1 MEIESK
7 ELSFSG
13 NDPGAVKF
21 GNFINYYTFH
31 SSKERTNNLHPNMFP
46 SSDFES
52 IICLDIGCNTGELTK
67 ELYWYLKKVY
77 CNLDVKILAI
87 DIDPTLIERAK
98 EVNYICDI
106 AYVTCDIVLDAGRR
120 IIQDYKD
127 MHKKEMFDVIFC
139 FSVTMWIHINNGDEE
154 LIKLLHFLKDNTRS
168 LIIEPQPW
176 KCYKNAQ
183 RRLKRSGKDFELYE
197 LLKIREN
204 VDKVIEEILSTKSHK
219 KVYESPTSS
228 WNRKIQSYHLKN

>member
-1 MEIESK
+1 
-7 ELSFSG
+7 
-13 NDPGAVKF
+13 
-21 GNFINYYTFH
+21 
-31 SSKERTNNLHPNMFP
+31 
-46 SSDFES
+46 
-52 IICLDIGCNTGELTK
+52 
-67 ELYWYLKKVY
+67 
-77 CNLDVKILAI
+77 
-87 DIDPTLIERAK
+87 
-98 EVNYICDI
+98 
-106 AYVTCDIVLDAGRR
+106 
-120 IIQDYKD
+120 
-127 MHKKEMFDVIFC
+127 
-139 FSVTMWIHINNGDEE
+139 MWIHINNGDEE